1 MKETMYTNQKL
12 NTELLLRG
20 AATCGSFE
28 RRLARLERFIAYE
41 AKKMTSHQRLRSI
54 VLEEQ
59 AKMSQRAKLR
69 ASEQS
74 AAWALLELRNYKME
88 TKDSVQIPTLNESRI
103 GDFCNCGQNL
113 YCMQCNP
120 GGYPES

>member
-41 AKKMTSHQRLRSI
+41 DKQMSSRQVLRKI
-54 VLEEQ
+54 ILEEQ
-59 AKMSQRAKLR
+59 EKISQRAKLR
-69 ASEQS
+69 ASEHS

-88 TKDSVQIPTLNESRI
+88 TKDSVQVPTLNESRI
-103 GDFCNCGQNL
+103 GDFCNCSQNL

>member
-1 MKETMYTNQKL
+1 MYTNQKL

-28 RRLARLERFIAYE
+28 RRLTRLERFIAYE
-41 AKKMTSHQRLRSI
+41 AKKMTSRQLLRSI
-54 VLEEQ
+54 ILEEQ

-74 AAWALLELRNYKME
+74 AAWALIELRNYKTE
-88 TKDSVQIPTLNESRI
+88 TKDSVEVPTLNESRI

-113 YCMQCNP
+113 YCVQCNP